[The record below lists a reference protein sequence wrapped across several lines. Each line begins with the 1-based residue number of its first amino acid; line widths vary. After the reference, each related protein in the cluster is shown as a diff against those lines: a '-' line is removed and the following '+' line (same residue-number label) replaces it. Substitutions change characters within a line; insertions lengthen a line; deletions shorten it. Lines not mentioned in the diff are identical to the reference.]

1 MSGPPTS
8 ATHMRREIGQI
19 PDAVAGLL
27 AADPAPRAA
36 AAGAIREAQPRF
48 ISIVARGTSDHVAI
62 YAKYLF
68 EVYLGIPVQL
78 AAPSVTTVYGGALP
92 GRDGVLIAISQS
104 GRGDDAIAITEAAR
118 AAGWP
123 TIAVTN
129 DPGSP
134 LADAAEVVL
143 DCLAGREDAIPAT
156 KTYTLAQVVIAS
168 VVALLAPRSD
178 LAAGLSRLAGELAA
192 CVPAAAEWIEAA
204 APRGGSP
211 VDAFAADGR
220 ALIVSRGFNL
230 ATALEVALKLK
241 EAAAVFAEAYS
252 SADLLHGPVV
262 LAGAGVP
269 MLVVRPDGR
278 TGRFVDD
285 AIAEVE
291 ERGGA
296 PFLIG
301 GGDVAE
307 RPRALSLAA
316 SLPEALTPIA
326 FALPGQL
333 LAEAVGRRRG
343 LNPDQ
348 PGGLHKV
355 TRTR

>member
-1 MSGPPTS
+1 M
-8 ATHMRREIGQI
+8 THMRREIEEI
-19 PDAVAGLL
+19 PAAVAALL
-27 AADPAPRAA
+27 GADPAPRDAA
-36 AAGAIREAQPRF
+36 ASAIQESQPRF
-48 ISIVARGTSDHVAI
+48 ASIVARGTSDHVAI

-92 GRDGVLIAISQS
+92 GRDGVMIAISQS
-104 GRGDDAIAITEAAR
+104 GRGDDAIAITESAR
-118 AAGWP
+118 RQGWP

-134 LADAAEVVL
+134 LATAAEYVL
-143 DCLAGREDAIPAT
+143 DCAAGREDAIPAT
-156 KTYTLAQVVIAS
+156 KTYTLAQVVVAS
-168 VVALLAPRSD
+168 LVARLAPRSD
-178 LAAGLSRLAGELAA
+178 LAEGLSRLAGELAGSLPEA
-192 CVPAAAEWIEAA
+192 SEWIEAA
-204 APRGGSP
+204 APPGGSP
-211 VDAFAADGR
+211 VDAFAVDGR
-220 ALIVSRGFNL
+220 ALIVSRVFNL

-241 EAAAVFAEAYS
+241 EAAAVFAESYS

-301 GGDVAE
+301 GNDVDQ

-316 SLPEALTPIA
+316 SLPESLTPIA
-326 FALPGQL
+326 YALPGQL

>member
-1 MSGPPTS
+1 VSGPPTS
-8 ATHMRREIGQI
+8 ATHMRQEIEQI
-19 PDAVAGLL
+19 PAAVAGLL
-27 AADPAPRAA
+27 AADSRPCEAA
-36 AAGAIREAQPRF
+36 AKAIREAQPRF
-48 ISIVARGTSDHVAI
+48 VTIVARGTSDHVAI
-62 YAKYLF
+62 YAKYLI
-68 EVYLGIPVQL
+68 EVYLGLPVQL
-78 AAPSVTTVYGGALP
+78 AAPSVTTVYGGAIP
-92 GRDGVLIAISQS
+92 GRDGVMIAISQS

-118 AAGWP
+118 SAGWP

-129 DPGSP
+129 DPDSP
-134 LADAAEVVL
+134 LAAAAEVVL

-156 KTYTLAQVVIAS
+156 KTYSLAQVVIAS
-168 VVALLAPRSD
+168 LVALLAPRSD
-178 LAAGLSRLAGELAA
+178 LAEGLHRLASELASSLPVA
-192 CVPAAAEWIEAA
+192 SEWIEAA
-204 APRGGSP
+204 ASPGDSP

-220 ALIVSRGFNL
+220 ALVVSRGFNL

-291 ERGGA
+291 ERGGS

-301 GGDVAE
+301 GSDIAD
-307 RPRALSLAA
+307 RPRSLSMAA

-326 FALPGQL
+326 YALPGQL